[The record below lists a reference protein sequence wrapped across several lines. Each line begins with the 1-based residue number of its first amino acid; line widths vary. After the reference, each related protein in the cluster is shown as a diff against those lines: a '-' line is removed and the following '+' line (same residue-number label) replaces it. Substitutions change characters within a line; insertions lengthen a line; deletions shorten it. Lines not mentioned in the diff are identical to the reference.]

1 MTAKSSLPSRI
12 IVGKIL
18 AAVGAFFLVV
28 SFALAV
34 LQPPFQSLGEFVVA
48 FDQTQLNWLNTPPAG
63 GGARMLWDA
72 IAVPLLIRPDWL
84 IPTMLGLV
92 CVGLA
97 AQLTWGK
104 PKS

>member
-1 MTAKSSLPSRI
+1 
-12 IVGKIL
+12 
-18 AAVGAFFLVV
+18 
-28 SFALAV
+28 V

-92 CVGLA
+92 CVVLA